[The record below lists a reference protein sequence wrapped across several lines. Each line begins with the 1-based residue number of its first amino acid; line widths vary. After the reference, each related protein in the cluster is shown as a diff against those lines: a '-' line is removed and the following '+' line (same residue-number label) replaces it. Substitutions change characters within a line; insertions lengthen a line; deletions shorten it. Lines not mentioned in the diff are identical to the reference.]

1 MVVYSLRGMNSSA
14 IREFEKAENDFDYV
28 LKNKNFDGTTL
39 MRRAS
44 LHLKTKQYK
53 KALIDISRLLELE
66 PESIRVAAL
75 MLEVKD
81 RLSKML
87 DKG

>member
-1 MVVYSLRGMNSSA
+1 MVVYSLRGMNYSA

-44 LHLKTKQYK
+44 LHLKVL
-53 KALIDISRLLELE
+53 AD
-66 PESIRVAAL
+66 
-75 MLEVKD
+75 
-81 RLSKML
+81 
-87 DKG
+87 